1 MSRLLTGLSAR
12 NLETTRA
19 VLLRMKLSV
28 ITAVSAGSRKATKVN
43 QDVLMNRPYG
53 TIDSYAVIQNGG
65 PKDYQKSPR
74 SHGSINQMEMK
85 QRTFPVKAS
94 KPTIFIKM
102 VLTVLN
108 MEYSVN
114 I

>member
-1 MSRLLTGLSAR
+1 M
-12 NLETTRA
+12 ETTRA

-28 ITAVSAGSRKATKVN
+28 ITAVSAGSRMATKVY

-65 PKDYQKSPR
+65 PKDYQKSQR

-85 QRTFPVKAS
+85 QRTIPVKTS
-94 KPTIFIKM
+94 KPKITMIII
-102 VLTVLN
+102 LTVLN
-108 MEYSVN
+108 MEYSVK
-114 I
+114 